1 MDRAWAVNNSMM
13 HELQSM
19 HDMSQQVVNIQD
31 AEYEKADLQSVVS
44 TNCTYLSLQDQNKLL
59 KLLTEF
65 MEKFL
70 KEH

>member
-1 MDRAWAVNNSMM
+1 MISNSVCRIRFVVY
-13 HELQSM
+13 
-19 HDMSQQVVNIQD
+19 QQ
-31 AEYEKADLQSVVS
+31 DLQSVVS